1 MSVMETERVDA
12 GSAASREAAR
22 QGARLR
28 ARSQRRYFTL
38 FVFPAVAL
46 FVLVLIGPT
55 VFSVGVSLFQW
66 NGLTSPEWRGLRNYE
81 ILFRDPTFMRALI
94 NTLVILFAGGAII
107 FVIGFFFASFIR
119 TMRGRNFIRAV
130 LFFPFIASPIALS
143 IVWGVLFQYR
153 GIVNNLLRDF
163 GIGPVEWLSHENI
176 FKMAVIG
183 TVWVSGGLYI
193 TILLAGMDQIP
204 RSYYEVADL
213 EGANAFQRFRYVTLP
228 LSWDVASVAAILWTI
243 EALKLFDFLFAFG
256 GATATMPPVEI
267 WNSSLFVYGQTFGDQ
282 VPSYRFGYASASAVL
297 MLLLFGIIIVL
308 LRRLMRREPIE
319 L

>member
-1 MSVMETERVDA
+1 MSVMESDRVEVAEER
-12 GSAASREAAR
+12 REAAR
-22 QGARLR
+22 NGARLR

-66 NGLTSPEWRGLRNYE
+66 NGLTPPEWRGLRNYE
-81 ILFRDPTFMRALI
+81 ILFKDPIFIRSLI
-94 NTLVILFAGGAII
+94 NTLVILFVGGAII

-153 GIVNNLLRDF
+153 GIVNNLLRDA
-163 GIGPVEWLSHENI
+163 GIEPIEWLSHENM

-256 GATATMPPVEI
+256 GATATMPPAEI

>member
-1 MSVMETERVDA
+1 
-12 GSAASREAAR
+12 
-22 QGARLR
+22 
-28 ARSQRRYFTL
+28 
-38 FVFPAVAL
+38 
-46 FVLVLIGPT
+46 
-55 VFSVGVSLFQW
+55 
-66 NGLTSPEWRGLRNYE
+66 
-81 ILFRDPTFMRALI
+81 
-94 NTLVILFAGGAII
+94 VILFAGGAII
-107 FVIGFFFASFIR
+107 FVAGFFFASFIR

-153 GIVNNLLRDF
+153 GIVNNILGDF
-163 GIGPVEWLSHENI
+163 GVGPVEWLAQENI

-183 TVWVSGGLYI
+183 TIWVSGGLYV

-256 GATATMPPVEI
+256 GATSTMPPVEI
-267 WNSSLFVYGQTFGDQ
+267 WNSALFVYGQTFGDQ

-308 LRRLMRREPIE
+308 LRRLTRREPIE

>member
-1 MSVMETERVDA
+1 MSVIESEQIEA
-12 GSAASREAAR
+12 EESSRYEAPRNAR
-22 QGARLR
+22 KHR
-28 ARSQRRYFTL
+28 ARAQNGYFAL

-46 FVLVLIGPT
+46 FLLVLIGPI

-81 ILFRDPTFMRALI
+81 ILFRDPTFIRSLI
-94 NTLVILFAGGAII
+94 NTLVILFVGGAII
-107 FVIGFFFASFIR
+107 FVVGFFFASFIR

-130 LFFPFIASPIALS
+130 LFFPFVASPIALS

-153 GIVNNLLRDF
+153 GIVNNMLADF
-163 GIGPVEWLSHENI
+163 GIAPIEWLSQENI

-183 TVWVSGGLYI
+183 TVWVSGGLYV

-256 GATATMPPVEI
+256 GATSTMPPVEI
-267 WNSSLFVYGQTFGDQ
+267 WNSALFVYGQTFGDQ
-282 VPSYRFGYASASAVL
+282 VPSYRFGYASASAVV
-297 MLLLFGIIIVL
+297 MLVLFGIIIVL
-308 LRRLMRREPIE
+308 LRRVMRRDPIE